1 MNGRAMGEYTA
12 NSNTLTIDLTGYAK
26 GAYFVR
32 ITGEQMNANGKL
44 IVK

>member
-1 MNGRAMGEYTA
+1 MHTYNT
-12 NSNTLTIDLTGYAK
+12 TLTIDLNGYAK

-32 ITGEQMNANGKL
+32 ITGERTIAIRKL